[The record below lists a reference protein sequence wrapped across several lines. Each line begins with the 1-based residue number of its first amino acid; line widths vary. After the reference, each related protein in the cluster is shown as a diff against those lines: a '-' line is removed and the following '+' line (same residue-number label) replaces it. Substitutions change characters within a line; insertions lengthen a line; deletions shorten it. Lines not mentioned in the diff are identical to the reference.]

1 MKSPRDRPTIAI
13 APLTTT
19 RLPLV
24 VLLACQL
31 LYICCLRTFR
41 SRGDL
46 KLDRISFLQRA
57 VAVTS
62 DCGIMDENIGTIVAP
77 DKAISFRIIKPFYV
91 TDQRVLL
98 PGIIRALCGGCTTRS
113 GNIQTLGIST
123 FPRAGFRDMSRES
136 YKTLHAKWP
145 RADWQGGWS

>member
-1 MKSPRDRPTIAI
+1 
-13 APLTTT
+13 
-19 RLPLV
+19 
-24 VLLACQL
+24 
-31 LYICCLRTFR
+31 
-41 SRGDL
+41 
-46 KLDRISFLQRA
+46 
-57 VAVTS
+57 
-62 DCGIMDENIGTIVAP
+62 MDENIGTIVAP

-145 RADWQGGWS
+145 RADWQGGVELVLVDSPV